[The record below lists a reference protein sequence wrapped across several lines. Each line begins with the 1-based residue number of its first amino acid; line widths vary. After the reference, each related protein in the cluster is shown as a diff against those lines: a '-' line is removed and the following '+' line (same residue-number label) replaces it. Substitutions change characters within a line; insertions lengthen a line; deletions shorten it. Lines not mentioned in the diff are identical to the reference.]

1 MKKLISVFIRY
12 PFYANLIIAVFI
24 IAGGYSFINMKKAY
38 FPERESRYL
47 NITISYPGAS
57 PKEMEEG
64 LTTRIEEAIRGI
76 VGIKEITST
85 SSENSARVRIETTGE
100 YDIDET
106 LTEVKNAVDAIS
118 VFPVAADKPVIYK
131 QRSRSTA
138 MRLAL
143 SGDVD
148 ILTLKQY
155 ADQIENDF
163 LSSGIVT
170 QVAISGYPAIEI
182 SVESTEQDLLRY
194 NLTFDEISNAIS
206 MNNRDFSAGM
216 IKSDEE
222 EIMIRSRSRS
232 VDPDQI
238 GNIILR
244 ANNNGSFLRIRDVAD
259 VKLKFADVPNKTL
272 INRKQAVNITV
283 SKLPEEDLE
292 EVSRYVKEYVD
303 EFNAKNQGVQFHIT
317 YNYLNRLDARLKMLY
332 RNGGIGLTLVVIA
345 LALFLNIRLAFW
357 VAFGIP
363 ASFLAMF
370 IVAEMYGITINV
382 ISLNG
387 MIMVIGILV
396 DDGIVIGENIFSHFE
411 LGKSPRKA
419 ALDGAMEVVGAV
431 MTSVATTIVAFSPL
445 LFITGRMEFMFEMA
459 FVVVFSLLFSL
470 VEAFFV
476 LPAHIGSPHVLRT
489 AESIKR
495 PWKIRKLLKKTI
507 AFMRFKLYGNLLK
520 RIIYWKWAILATPIS
535 LIIISVGLF
544 KGGIIK
550 TTFFPSIPYDSFNIN
565 IAFVPGSGEKR
576 TLEYLSRF
584 DDAVWNV
591 NESLMK
597 EFNDPVPYVEYT
609 IVNLGDGFDRQERG
623 AHTGNISVLLKDLE
637 YSPVSSFEVARRVRE
652 EIGIIPEAE
661 KFTIGG
667 RNRWGSPIS
676 ISLLGKN
683 LEELDLAKIFLIDK
697 LQDIS
702 EIYNISDNNSIGKR
716 EVRLKLKPG
725 AYFLG
730 LNHASISRQVRQGF
744 YGGQSQRLQLGKDEV
759 RIWVRYPKQDRLN
772 LGQLESMKIKTPE
785 GQYPLVEL
793 ATYSIER
800 GPVSINH
807 YNSSKEARVDA
818 DLVDP
823 YEPVPPIIGLISKTI
838 IPKLQSMYPGIS
850 VVYQGQQKDNDEA
863 TGEMKHYFIIAFA
876 VIMVIL
882 MMHFKSLS
890 QPIIVVLMVPLAVL
904 GASWGHGIEGKPM
917 SLLSLWGIVAL
928 CGVIVNDAV
937 IFLTK
942 YNTNLVEG
950 QLVPDAIYN
959 AGVSR
964 FRPILLTTITT
975 VCGLYPIIL
984 EGSRQSEFLKPMA
997 ISLAYGVGIGTMFIL
1012 LFFPAYIM
1020 VLNDIKVWFHW
1031 IRTGERP
1038 TRESVEPAI
1047 IQSNI
1052 SLD

>member
-1 MKKLISVFIRY
+1 MKKLITLFIRY

-47 NITISYPGAS
+47 TISISYPGAS

-76 VGIKEITST
+76 VGIKEINST

-118 VFPVAADKPVIYK
+118 ALPVNAEKPVIYK

-194 NLTFDEISNAIS
+194 NLTFDEISRAIS

-244 ANNNGSFLRIRDVAD
+244 ANDNGSFLRIRDVAD

-292 EVSRYVKEYVD
+292 EIARYVLDYVE
-303 EFNAKNQGVQFHIT
+303 EFNVKNQGVQFHIT

-332 RNGGIGLTLVVIA
+332 RNGGIGLLLVVIA
-345 LALFLNIRLAFW
+345 LTLFLNIRLAFW

-411 LGKSPRKA
+411 SGKNPRKA
-419 ALDGAMEVVGAV
+419 AIDGAMEVVGAV

-470 VEAFFV
+470 VEAFLV
-476 LPAHIGSPHVLRT
+476 LPAHIGSPHVLRK

-495 PWKIRKLLKKTI
+495 PWRIRKFLKKSI
-507 AFMRFKLYGNLLK
+507 AFMRFTLYGNLLK
-520 RIIYWKWAILATPIS
+520 RIIYWKWAVLATPVSI
-535 LIIISVGLF
+535 LIISVGLF

-576 TLEYLSRF
+576 TFEYLSRF
-584 DDAVWNV
+584 DEAVWEV
-591 NESLMK
+591 NDTLMK
-597 EFNDPVPYVEYT
+597 EFDDPVPFVEYT
-609 IVNLGDGFDRQERG
+609 IVNLGDGFDGQERG

-637 YSPVSSFEVARRVRE
+637 YSPVSSFEVAQKVRE
-652 EIGIIPEAE
+652 KIGTIPEAE

-676 ISLLGKN
+676 ISMLGKN
-683 LEELDLAKIFLIDK
+683 LEELDLAKEFLFAK
-697 LQDIS
+697 LQGIS
-702 EIYNISDNNSIGKR
+702 KLYNISDNNAIGKR
-716 EVRLKLKPG
+716 EVQLKLKPD

-730 LNHASISRQVRQGF
+730 LNHASISNQVRQGF

-759 RIWVRYPKQDRLN
+759 RIWVRYPKKDRLN
-772 LGQLESMKIKTPE
+772 LGQLESMKIKTPN
-785 GQYPLVEL
+785 GNYPLVEL
-793 ATYSIER
+793 ASYSIER

-807 YNSSKEARVDA
+807 FNSSREARVDA
-818 DLVDP
+818 DLVDT
-823 YEPVPPIIGLISKTI
+823 YEPVPPILGLISKTI
-838 IPKLQSMYPGIS
+838 IPELRAKYPGVSI
-850 VVYQGQQKDNDEA
+850 VYQGQQRDHDEA
-863 TGEMKHYFIIAFA
+863 TTEMTHYFTIAFA

-882 MMHFKSLS
+882 MMHFRSLS
-890 QPIIVVLMVPLAVL
+890 QPILIVLMVPLAVL

-917 SLLSLWGIVAL
+917 SLLSMWGIVAL

-937 IFLTK
+937 IFLSK
-942 YNTNLVEG
+942 YNSNLVEG

-975 VCGLYPIIL
+975 VCGLYPIVL
-984 EGSRQSEFLKPMA
+984 EESRQSEFLKPMA

-1020 VLNDIKVWFHW
+1020 VLNDIKVWFRW
-1031 IRTGERP
+1031 AWTGERP
-1038 TRESVEPAI
+1038 TPESVEPAI
-1047 IQSNI
+1047 IQSNV